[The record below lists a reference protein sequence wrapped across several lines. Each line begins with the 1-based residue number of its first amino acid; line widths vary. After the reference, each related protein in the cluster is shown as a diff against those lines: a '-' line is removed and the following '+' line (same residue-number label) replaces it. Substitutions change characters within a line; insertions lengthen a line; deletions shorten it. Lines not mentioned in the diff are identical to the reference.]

1 MNTEFFRARLEEVRS
16 NLELTRADKR
26 KTLENLLER
35 SLTQELKEVLRN
47 NLSLLIQAEEKYL
60 ELERQYEILIRCGRH
75 WVEKVILI
83 KIYPGRGPFLSNKQQ
98 IQ

>member
-16 NLELTRADKR
+16 NLELTRIDKR

-35 SLTQELKEVLRN
+35 NLTQELKEVLRS
-47 NLSLLIQAEEKYL
+47 NLSLLLQAEGKYL

-75 WVEKVILI
+75 
-83 KIYPGRGPFLSNKQQ
+83 
-98 IQ
+98 

>member
-16 NLELTRADKR
+16 NLELTRVDKR

-35 SLTQELKEVLRN
+35 NLTQELKEVLRN
-47 NLSLLIQAEEKYL
+47 NLTLLLQAEEKYL

-75 WVEKVILI
+75 
-83 KIYPGRGPFLSNKQQ
+83 
-98 IQ
+98 